1 MLNRRIKEKNLR
13 TEQIVAKALQA
24 TGGDRYKLSL
34 MITKRVEQLSAGEPT
49 LLKDIDTR
57 KMKFADIAIM
67 ELAEG
72 KISLDGITESDK

>member
-72 KISLDGITESDK
+72 KISLDGIIESDK

>member
-1 MLNRRIKEKNLR
+1 MR
-13 TEQIVAKALQA
+13 TEQIVAKALQV

-34 MITKRVEQLSAGEPT
+34 MIKKRVEQLSAGEPT
-49 LLKDIDTR
+49 LLKDVDTR

-72 KISLDGITESDK
+72 KISLDGITESDKWGLFR

>member
-1 MLNRRIKEKNLR
+1 MR

-49 LLKDIDTR
+49 LLKDVDTR

-67 ELAEG
+67 DLAEG

>member
-1 MLNRRIKEKNLR
+1 MR
-13 TEQIVAKALQA
+13 TEQIVAKALQV

-49 LLKDIDTR
+49 LLKDVDTR

-72 KISLDGITESDK
+72 KISLDGITESDKWGLFR